1 MFISFLRPVKYEF
14 VFYFVIIAALL
25 GTGRFFAL
33 DGGLWTWFAV
43 LVSALVFAD
52 AGRHWSGLH
61 ALDIPARN
69 WIKGALGTSLLWSVL
84 MATIATIA
92 AVLMQR
98 NSPYYTIYD
107 WFLNTSGPVEHI
119 DTNGAAYVLD
129 DGATP
134 ATSVLWTLLIT
145 FAVFLVFIIVGLAI
159 GVSIRHWPRLI
170 TIAASV
176 IVGII
181 VLGAFAYYLAYL
193 AQVRAVEDEWFIP
206 ITLDSW
212 QRLGIVL
219 ASGATPMLV
228 GWWAIRRSL
237 QSPWD

>member
-1 MFISFLRPVKYEF
+1 M
-14 VFYFVIIAALL
+14 
-25 GTGRFFAL
+25 
-33 DGGLWTWFAV
+33 
-43 LVSALVFAD
+43 
-52 AGRHWSGLH
+52 
-61 ALDIPARN
+61 
-69 WIKGALGTSLLWSVL
+69 
-84 MATIATIA
+84 
-92 AVLMQR
+92 
-98 NSPYYTIYD
+98 
-107 WFLNTSGPVEHI
+107 
-119 DTNGAAYVLD
+119 
-129 DGATP
+129 
-134 ATSVLWTLLIT
+134 LWTLLIT

-219 ASGATPMLV
+219 ASGAVPMLV
-228 GWWAIRRSL
+228 GWWAI
-237 QSPWD
+237 PP